1 MDLRQVGH
9 VLAVVDEGGFTRAAA
24 ARHITQPALS
34 EAVRRLEDELGV
46 ALFHRVGRGV
56 RLTAAGEAFVDP
68 ARQLLRD
75 VGILEAS
82 VAAVAGLRT
91 GQLDIASL
99 PTLAVEP
106 MVPLLGRFRHAAP
119 EVTVRLVETED
130 VAGVDAAVRSGRSE
144 LGFTELPSGDARLV
158 AHPLDEQEIL
168 AVCPPG
174 TRVPARG
181 LPVERLATTAL
192 ITTPPGTST
201 RMLVDR
207 ALEER
212 GIQPPVAVE
221 TAHRESIVP
230 LVLAGA
236 GTCFLP
242 GPQAAQAERQGAVV
256 TSLRPRLTRRVG
268 IVHREGPLSPAA
280 AAFLDVALAT
290 DA

>member
-9 VLAVVDEGGFTRAAA
+9 VLAVVDEGGFTRAAE

-34 EAVRRLEDELGV
+34 EAVRRLEQELGV

-68 ARQLLRD
+68 ARQLVRD
-75 VGILEAS
+75 VGILRAS
-82 VAAVAGLRT
+82 VAAVAGLRS

-106 MVPLLGRFRHAAP
+106 LVPLLGRFRHAAP

-130 VAGVDAAVRSGRSE
+130 VAGVAAAVRSGRSE
-144 LGFTELPSGDARLV
+144 LGFTELPSGDDRLV
-158 AHPLDEQEIL
+158 AHPLAEQEIL
-168 AVCPPG
+168 AVCPPA
-174 TRVPARG
+174 TEVPARG
-181 LPVERLATTAL
+181 LPVERLASMPL

-207 ALEER
+207 ALRER
-212 GIQPPVAVE
+212 NVQPPVAVE
-221 TAHRESIVP
+221 TAHREAIVP

-242 GPQAAQAERQGAVV
+242 RPQARRAEREGAVV
-256 TSLRPRLTRRVG
+256 TSLRPRLTREVG
-268 IVHREGPLSPAA
+268 IIHREGPLSPAA
-280 AAFLDVALAT
+280 SAFVEIALVTNA
-290 DA
+290 